1 MSTTSTWQSF
11 FVFNYLHGRTFL
23 SSRKELVKELQ
34 RMLDFACPGSGAYEA
49 AEFERFRRMYI
60 QRLITEY
67 TENIGAKAKI
77 E

>member
-1 MSTTSTWQSF
+1 
-11 FVFNYLHGRTFL
+11 
-23 SSRKELVKELQ
+23 
-34 RMLDFACPGSGAYEA
+34 MLDFACPGSGAYEA